1 MATFNH
7 DITIV
12 DEADALANAIVS
24 DLPPQKPETIPELAR
39 INELALK
46 AKTHALSDEEIAEQ
60 DSLRKIY
67 LQRFR
72 GNVQSLMA
80 SVTVQDEA
88 GNDGNLRNSREI
100 HRLRRIHPGRT
111 AVPRHV
117 RERAHPSHG
126 SRRSCVQRSF
136 RKREP
141 RAR

>member
-88 GNDGNLRNSREI
+88 GNDVTPTGLYYAKQAGI
-100 HRLRRIHPGRT
+100 
-111 AVPRHV
+111 
-117 RERAHPSHG
+117 PST
-126 SRRSCVQRSF
+126 QN
-136 RKREP
+136 
-141 RAR
+141 